1 MQHSDTPNAHD
12 DRAAIE
18 LEREPAA
25 VPGIAAI
32 VRLRGGHDIAT
43 SRTLRE
49 ALDSV
54 PESALLDLT
63 DCQFIDSSVIYV
75 IFSDAHARAKDGHR
89 LEVLVPPENRAIT
102 RTLEIARAEDVL
114 TVHRALP
121 RRD

>member
-1 MQHSDTPNAHD
+1 LQDSTTTNAHD

-18 LEREPAA
+18 LERDPAA
-25 VPGIAAI
+25 PPGMAAI

-49 ALDSV
+49 ALNSV
-54 PESALLDLT
+54 AGSVLLDLSE
-63 DCQFIDSSVIYV
+63 CQFIDSSVIYV
-75 IFSDAHARAKDGHR
+75 IFSDAHSRAKNGQQ

-114 TVHRALP
+114 TVHRAVPP
-121 RRD
+121 RE